1 MTNVLSGNTKRTE
14 PMPVSVP
21 QLMIG
26 LLLSANTL
34 GKKINAS
41 TQIAN
46 AAHAY
51 LVKFIAHHP

>member
-46 AAHAY
+46 KIHAY
-51 LVKFIAHHP
+51 L